1 VYSPGE
7 VAENRALRNSAGLK
21 AIQGESKIIGDSLW
35 EHEKLW
41 SSTEMLRWTEM
52 LKLYFAP
59 VLSRSGAQLPI
70 DFPARCSAH
79 PRLFGYMPYF
89 FSNGLEITKFNI

>member
-1 VYSPGE
+1 M
-7 VAENRALRNSAGLK
+7 GLK
-21 AIQGESKIIGDSLW
+21 AIQGESKVISGSLW

-59 VLSRSGAQLPI
+59 VLSRSGDSFTVTLK
-70 DFPARCSAH
+70 RAH
-79 PRLFGYMPYF
+79 PP
-89 FSNGLEITKFNI
+89 GLPRADCTIRGSVLGAGQKHTVPNII